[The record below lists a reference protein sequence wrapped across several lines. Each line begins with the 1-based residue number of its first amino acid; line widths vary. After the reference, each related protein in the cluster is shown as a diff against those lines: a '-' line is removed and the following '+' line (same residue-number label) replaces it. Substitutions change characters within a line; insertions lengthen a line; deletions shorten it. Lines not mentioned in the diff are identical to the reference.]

1 MDTVRGYLLSITVV
15 ALCCGILC
23 SILGKKGL
31 TGSTVKF
38 LCGIVML
45 LTVVGPL
52 LNIRIG
58 DIKNSFVGI
67 SQEGKSIAALG
78 QESAL
83 KEYMDNIKERT
94 AAYILDKAENL
105 GAELTVEVTLSD
117 DDLLVPCA
125 VKLSG
130 TVSPYAK
137 RVLKETIARD
147 LGIQEGEQTWIG

>member
-1 MDTVRGYLLSITVV
+1 MESVRGYLLSVTAA
-15 ALCCGILC
+15 ALCCGIL
-23 SILGKKGL
+23 SSVLGKKGL

-52 LNIRIG
+52 LNIQIG
-58 DIKNSFVGI
+58 DLENSFKELSLDADNVAAFG
-67 SQEGKSIAALG
+67 QEAALN
-78 QESAL
+78 
-83 KEYMDNIKERT
+83 EYAAIIKERT
-94 AAYILDKAENL
+94 AAYILDKAESL

-130 TVSPYAK
+130 TVSPYGK
-137 RVLKETIARD
+137 KVLAETIAKD
-147 LGIQEGEQTWIG
+147 LGIQEEAQTWTG

>member
-1 MDTVRGYLLSITVV
+1 MESVRGYLLSITVA
-15 ALCCGILC
+15 ALCCGIL
-23 SILGKKGL
+23 SSVLGKKGL

-52 LNIRIG
+52 LDIQIG
-58 DIKNSFVGI
+58 DLENSFKGL
-67 SQEGKSIAALG
+67 SQEANSITAFG
-78 QESAL
+78 QETAL
-83 KEYMDNIKERT
+83 KEYAGIIKERT
-94 AAYILDKAENL
+94 AAYILDKAESL

-125 VKLSG
+125 VTLSG

-137 RVLKETIARD
+137 KVFTKTIVKD
-147 LGIQEGEQTWIG
+147 LGIQEEEQIWTG